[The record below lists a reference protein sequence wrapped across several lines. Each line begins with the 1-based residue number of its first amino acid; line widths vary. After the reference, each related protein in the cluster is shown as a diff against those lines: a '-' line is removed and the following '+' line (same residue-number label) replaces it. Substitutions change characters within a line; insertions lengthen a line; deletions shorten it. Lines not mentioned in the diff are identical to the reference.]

1 MNMVT
6 PAMQLASKIP
16 DVDVQLWASA
26 ILKDLYAMTG
36 DHVREQEGL
45 QMHTSF
51 SQRLLQDHF
60 RATQRPEHKLVQW
73 TDGQFPAVAVAV
85 AAANSNADGSASS
98 SSSSSQQ
105 QHSLPG
111 SQMGSHF

>member
-1 MNMVT
+1 
-6 PAMQLASKIP
+6 
-16 DVDVQLWASA
+16 
-26 ILKDLYAMTG
+26 MTG

-73 TDGQFPAVAVAV
+73 TDGQFPAVA
-85 AAANSNADGSASS
+85 AAPNSNADGSASS

-105 QHSLPG
+105 QHSLPE

>member
-1 MNMVT
+1 MF
-6 PAMQLASKIP
+6 KIS
-16 DVDVQLWASA
+16 WYFSS
-26 ILKDLYAMTG
+26 DLYAMTG

-73 TDGQFPAVAVAV
+73 TDGQFPAVAVA
-85 AAANSNADGSASS
+85 NSNSASS
-98 SSSSSQQ
+98 SSTSSSSSTQQQ
-105 QHSLPG
+105 QHLSQQG
-111 SQMGSHF
+111 EQMGSHY